1 MHGISHLSPDDLQAA
16 PPPMHHGIR
25 HLIGQHPLARWDHDS
40 ERISRHGS
48 MESIIQTL
56 ESERRSGLSP
66 PDRLRPSTHS
76 SMLSVGPVSPSRH
89 TNNPHSPTR
98 QSNPPISPARNPHPR
113 PPSPMRHAKPA
124 PSSASSLLDL
134 SHSQSQI
141 HLSPL
146 ERASSQISLNIY
158 GPRSEETLLDQA
170 RRISVGSNL
179 LVPSL
184 QQRSPDPRPSPKP
197 SPMSQLSRHHSQ
209 MTPQSSKPGPR
220 MARSQ
225 SHISTGR
232 DSFSHISERQG
243 KKGDPLNL
251 GAMGTEHLDRFLA
264 SVEKINAETEFRL
277 SDEYQS
283 QAELNSPHSKDRKGG
298 VNLRRGRTISS
309 RWHSMESLEENR
321 AQGGKHADNITAPG
335 KDFVVTK
342 ERPRS
347 RDSLGPRGFTSM
359 VNLVGPGTKGVPGPP
374 LPQRN
379 PPETRKSGISKAES
393 LPLDSLSVRSS
404 ACSCTTEHT
413 QHSVDNLG
421 RNNKKDETIPR
432 PVMSESKKTKIEYL
446 GSVPIDN
453 KATDLTSLQVPM
465 KNLYLKFIDLKN
477 MGHQHLPGTMEI
489 SETGL
494 KVNYIR
500 ELHKGVQEIFNPF
513 PTIAVWAAVK
523 FVHKKEHDTAGEIGH
538 KFAFLPLIAD
548 PDDSGKTEL
557 FHPLTHEE
565 AALAAGPTHPAMFA
579 AVMRKAGVPKQLECH
594 GFVCDSPEEAILVA
608 ANLYQALLETMK
620 RNKRPNS
627 SSQVSF
633 FLISFHCSFFCS
645 NKQQFQFL

>member
-1 MHGISHLSPDDLQAA
+1 
-16 PPPMHHGIR
+16 
-25 HLIGQHPLARWDHDS
+25 
-40 ERISRHGS
+40 
-48 MESIIQTL
+48 
-56 ESERRSGLSP
+56 
-66 PDRLRPSTHS
+66 
-76 SMLSVGPVSPSRH
+76 
-89 TNNPHSPTR
+89 
-98 QSNPPISPARNPHPR
+98 
-113 PPSPMRHAKPA
+113 
-124 PSSASSLLDL
+124 
-134 SHSQSQI
+134 
-141 HLSPL
+141 
-146 ERASSQISLNIY
+146 
-158 GPRSEETLLDQA
+158 
-170 RRISVGSNL
+170 
-179 LVPSL
+179 
-184 QQRSPDPRPSPKP
+184 
-197 SPMSQLSRHHSQ
+197 
-209 MTPQSSKPGPR
+209 
-220 MARSQ
+220 
-225 SHISTGR
+225 
-232 DSFSHISERQG
+232 
-243 KKGDPLNL
+243 
-251 GAMGTEHLDRFLA
+251 
-264 SVEKINAETEFRL
+264 
-277 SDEYQS
+277 
-283 QAELNSPHSKDRKGG
+283 
-298 VNLRRGRTISS
+298 
-309 RWHSMESLEENR
+309 MESLDENKG
-321 AQGGKHADNITAPG
+321 QPSKQVENQTPTG

-359 VNLVGPGTKGVPGPP
+359 VNLVGPGTKGAPGPP

-379 PPETRKSGISKAES
+379 PSEIRKSTVTKAES
-393 LPLDSLSVRSS
+393 LPLDSLSMRSS

-413 QHSVDNLG
+413 VDHLESNT
-421 RNNKKDETIPR
+421 KKDETIPR

-548 PDDSGKTEL
+548 PDDCGKTEL
-557 FHPLTHEE
+557 FHSLTHEE

-627 SSQVSF
+627 SSQVS
-633 FLISFHCSFFCS
+633 L
-645 NKQQFQFL
+645 